1 MVAFLLICSP
11 AILLVLALGWWLIGL
26 WADIRA
32 RRRQVEE
39 FRRKWG
45 FK

>member
-1 MVAFLLICSP
+1 MAAFLLICSP

-26 WADIRA
+26 WTDILA

-39 FRRKWG
+39 FRRKWRL
-45 FK
+45 